1 MSGPAIG
8 PMVEPQRHAPLAA
21 LPFRERRRRIVSRV
35 MLALTGVAAA
45 LTVVPLLLIFFHL
58 MRTGLGALSLD
69 FFTNVPAPVGES
81 GGGVG
86 NGVLGTF
93 ILALLAGAM
102 GLPIAIGAGIYLA
115 EAEGGRL
122 PNAIRFITDVMNGIP
137 SIVIGIFV
145 WAWIV
150 VAIGFSAFAGGVALA
165 IMLLPMV
172 TRTTEE
178 MVRLVPREL
187 KEGALALGFTRWRTT
202 LGVVLP
208 AARSGILTGVLVALA
223 RIAGETAPL
232 LFTAF
237 GSPFWSTALDQP
249 IAALPVQIFQY
260 AISPYEEQHRQAWA
274 ASLLLIFLV
283 LAVNVTARFLIRSP
297 YRSR

>member
-1 MSGPAIG
+1 MSEQSIDS
-8 PMVEPQRHAPLAA
+8 RTHATTFRA
-21 LPFRERRRRIVSRV
+21 LSFRERRRRVVSHV
-35 MLALTGVAAA
+35 MIYGTGVAAA
-45 LTVVPLLLIFFHL
+45 LTVLPLLLIFFHL
-58 MRTGLGALSLD
+58 LRAGLGSLNPD
-69 FFTNVPAPVGES
+69 FFTNVPAPVGET

-93 ILALLAGAM
+93 ILVALAAAM
-102 GLPIAIGAGIYLA
+102 GLPVAIGAGIYLA
-115 EAEGGRL
+115 ESEGGRL

-145 WAWIV
+145 WAWV
-150 VAIGFSAFAGGVALA
+150 VVSRGGFSAFAGGVALA

-237 GSPFWSTALDQP
+237 GNPFWSASLNEP

-260 AISPYEEQHRQAWA
+260 AISPYEDQHRQAWA
-274 ASLLLIFLV
+274 ASLLLIALV
-283 LAVNVTARFLIRSP
+283 LAMSLTARFLIRSP

>member
-1 MSGPAIG
+1 M
-8 PMVEPQRHAPLAA
+8 
-21 LPFRERRRRIVSRV
+21 
-35 MLALTGVAAA
+35 AAA
-45 LTVVPLLLIFFHL
+45 LTVLPLLLIFFHL
-58 MRTGLGALSLD
+58 MRAGLGSLNPE

-93 ILALLAGAM
+93 ILVALAGAM
-102 GLPIAIGAGIYLA
+102 GLPVAIGAGIYLA
-115 EAEGGRL
+115 ESEGGKMA
-122 PNAIRFITDVMNGIP
+122 NVIRFITDVMNGIP

-150 VAIGFSAFAGGVALA
+150 VSIGFSAFAGGVALA
-165 IMLLPMV
+165 IMLIPMV

-208 AARSGILTGVLVALA
+208 AARSGILTGRARRAGAHRGGDGAAAVHGVRQPVLVVGPG
-223 RIAGETAPL
+223 R
-232 LFTAF
+232 
-237 GSPFWSTALDQP
+237 S
-249 IAALPVQIFQY
+249 
-260 AISPYEEQHRQAWA
+260 
-274 ASLLLIFLV
+274 
-283 LAVNVTARFLIRSP
+283 RSP
-297 YRSR
+297 RSRCRSFSTPSARTRSSTGRRGPRRCC

>member
-1 MSGPAIG
+1 MDS
-8 PMVEPQRHAPLAA
+8 RTHATTFRA
-21 LPFRERRRRIVSRV
+21 LSFRERRRRIVSHV
-35 MLALTGVAAA
+35 MIYGTGLAAA
-45 LTVVPLLLIFFHL
+45 LTVLPLLLIFFHL
-58 MRTGLGALSLD
+58 MRAGLGSLNPD
-69 FFTNVPAPVGES
+69 FFTNVPAPVGET

-93 ILALLAGAM
+93 ILVALAGAM

-115 EAEGGRL
+115 EAEGGKL
-122 PNAIRFITDVMNGIP
+122 ATGIRFVTDVMNGIP

-150 VAIGFSAFAGGVALA
+150 VSIGFSAFAGGVALA
-165 IMLLPMV
+165 IMLIPMV

-208 AARSGILTGVLVALA
+208 ALRASAPAALS
-223 RIAGETAPL
+223 RRTC
-232 LFTAF
+232 
-237 GSPFWSTALDQP
+237 TALQCSSSEP
-249 IAALPVQIFQY
+249 EAL
-260 AISPYEEQHRQAWA
+260 
-274 ASLLLIFLV
+274 
-283 LAVNVTARFLIRSP
+283 
-297 YRSR
+297 SRVGQWL